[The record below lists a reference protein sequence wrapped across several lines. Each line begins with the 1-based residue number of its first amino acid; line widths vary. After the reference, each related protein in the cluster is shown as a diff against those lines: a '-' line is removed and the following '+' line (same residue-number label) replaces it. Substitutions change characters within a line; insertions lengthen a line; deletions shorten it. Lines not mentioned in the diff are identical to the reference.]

1 MESIYKPS
9 QNKKSIKFNYLSFI
23 NSYEL
28 EEYNLTHDD
37 NYNDNHNDNNDE
49 EEFNILELSNSI
61 DFIKIINNNLPK
73 NENINLN
80 NCKYISNNFSII
92 SKCCNKEYCCRICH
106 DLTED
111 HELNSFFTKIKCK
124 NCENQQ
130 NYDFYGKN
138 KCKSCNLNF
147 TCKYSCLKCHIIT
160 NKKNYTHCDKCGK
173 CYNYK
178 NSNIIHNNN
187 ICFLKDNTKL
197 NKINLNLHEECSI
210 CFSKFSNKL
219 DVVKQLSCG
228 HFLHNTCYDD
238 LIKTSYKCPVCC
250 KTILN
255 MTEEFNSLKNEIE
268 KTELSELY
276 REYINIYCND
286 CNSKSNTY
294 FHYKGNLC
302 KLCGSFNT
310 KKI

>member
-1 MESIYKPS
+1 MQSLYKE
-9 QNKKSIKFNYLSFI
+9 NKKPFQFSYLSFI
-23 NSYEL
+23 HDHDIVDHYKL
-28 EEYNLTHDD
+28 EENHT
-37 NYNDNHNDNNDE
+37 NNDNLDLE
-49 EEFNILELSNSI
+49 EEFNILEIANDI
-61 DFIKIINNNLPK
+61 NFIKIINNNLPK
-73 NENINLN
+73 NENVNLN

-92 SKCCNKEYCCRICH
+92 SKCCDKEYCCRICH

-124 NCENQQ
+124 QCNNQQ

-138 KCKSCNLNF
+138 KCKSCSLNL

-173 CYNYK
+173 CYNHK
-178 NSNIIHNNN
+178 SNNIIHENN
-187 ICFLKDNTKL
+187 ICFLKEENKL
-197 NKINLNLHEECSI
+197 NKSFKINLQEECSI

-219 DVVKQLSCG
+219 DIIKKLSCG
-228 HFLHNTCYDD
+228 HFLHNGCYEE

-255 MTEEFNSLKNEIE
+255 MANEFEELQKEIE

-302 KLCGSFNT
+302 KNCGSFNT
-310 KKI
+310 KKV